1 MPSLIC
7 SVRSSA
13 AAASGGAPSLRAALR
28 RMRREVVE
36 RELDGC
42 QLVAG
47 FWCHSLTV
55 RQIQCLRGA
64 LPKSSKLIVA
74 KNTLLG
80 KSTEGTPWESLRSCA
95 RGMNAWLFVRSE
107 DDVAATLKACRDFQR
122 QWKLDL
128 NDFTGA
134 VFQGRLYG
142 PQDFGVLESSPATAE
157 SNAYLLGSLHLPAAS
172 LIGLLQVS
180 QESISSAAADVSIST
195 APNVADDAA
204 ATPASPAS

>member
-1 MPSLIC
+1 MPSLIY
-7 SVRSSA
+7 SLRSSA
-13 AAASGGAPSLRAALR
+13 ASATSAAPSLRSAMRLLR
-28 RMRREVVE
+28 RQSLE

-42 QLVAG
+42 QMVAG

-64 LPKSSKLIVA
+64 LPKSAKLIVA

-80 KSTEGTPWESLRSCA
+80 KSTEGTRWASLRSCA
-95 RGMNAWLFVRSE
+95 RGMNAWLFIRSE
-107 DDVAATLKACRDFQR
+107 DEVPAALKACRDFQR

-134 VFQGRLYG
+134 VFHGHIYG
-142 PQDFGVLESSPATAE
+142 PQDFGVLETMPATSE

-180 QESISSAAADVSIST
+180 QEGVSSVAANATT
-195 APNVADDAA
+195 AASG
-204 ATPASPAS
+204 ATSEAVEAPDHTSN

>member
-7 SVRSSA
+7 SLRSSGA
-13 AAASGGAPSLRAALR
+13 AAPSLRAALR
-28 RMRREVVE
+28 RMRRESVE
-36 RELDGC
+36 RELEGC
-42 QLVAG
+42 QMVAG
-47 FWCHSLTV
+47 LWCHCLTV

-64 LPKSSKLIVA
+64 LPKSAKLVVA

-80 KSTEGTPWESLRSCA
+80 KSTDGTSWESIRSCA

-107 DDVAATLKACRDFQR
+107 DEVAAALKACRDFQR

-142 PQDFGVLESSPATAE
+142 PQDFGVLETSPAKAD
-157 SNAYLLGSLHLPAAS
+157 SNAYLLGSLQLPAAS
-172 LIGLLQVS
+172 LIGLLQAF
-180 QESISSAAADVSIST
+180 QESISSADVAVSSAAGADTTGSP
-195 APNVADDAA
+195 APA
-204 ATPASPAS
+204 PASD